1 MPSDHED
8 DSPSQPDSG
17 GEIHVNDV
25 GDDGVGCDDDPVVH
39 MD

>member
-8 DSPSQPDSG
+8 DSPSQPDAR
-17 GEIHVNDV
+17 GEIHANEVS
-25 GDDGVGCDDDPVVH
+25 DDGAGCDDDLVVH